1 MTVGWSRSES
11 RAMRSRARCPPR
23 PIPRVPTPVF
33 HGLGVPGRWPA
44 LHGGF
49 QGALFVAVPRCGVD
63 QGDRRA
69 SCR

>member
-1 MTVGWSRSES
+1 MPAQADTEG
-11 RAMRSRARCPPR
+11 ADP
-23 PIPRVPTPVF
+23 
-33 HGLGVPGRWPA
+33 GVPWSWRTGRWPA